1 MPGSSDAIS
10 TIPTMPIA
18 NIDHAIRLRQ
28 EPLFA
33 GLPDSAISRLLARL
47 QPFELEAGASLY
59 ARDASA
65 EFLYLIEEG
74 CIRITTPGGRAIELN
89 GSRCGEEAASDVTT
103 YLCSATA
110 ITPVKAIR
118 IPRAVL
124 GELAV
129 TAPSLPIQALLGLSE
144 ELSGEKLQGAVSMER
159 PVDPPL
165 HPREIAGWFSVI
177 AVPPAIYFLA
187 DSAGLIVEA
196 AVFLAILSATV
207 MMWLFSLTDE
217 FIPPL
222 LAIAAVLIVG
232 LVPAQVALAGFSSP
246 TMILLVGVYA
256 LAVAISSSGLSYRF
270 SLWLL
275 IHLPDTPFWHQAALL
290 LSGYLLSPIMPSQ
303 NARLSLTLPFYKDIV
318 DGLDLPRKSGA
329 ATALMASTF
338 AGAMLFSAMLPTS
351 KSANLTTLTMLPAQL
366 QTQYQGLFWLVAAAV
381 AALTLSL
388 MHFLC
393 LGICF
398 GRIESIPLPK
408 PRLRQQH
415 ALLGPL
421 RPPEKAVMAGFLFFL
436 TGAGTSDW
444 HRIAPAWIA
453 AFLLAGFL
461 LMGLVSRKD
470 FQQKIDWPFLFF
482 LLGVEGLSQSIAYLK
497 LDAAL
502 GAAVSAWVEFIGGS
516 VPVFVLVVLVVTL
529 LLRLFLPI
537 QAGMVV
543 SAVILIPIAEAQQI
557 NPWIAV
563 FLTAMFSDMWFW
575 RYQCSPY
582 LQVLG
587 NGYGP
592 YFDHTPFMYYNFLTN
607 IARIVAVYLS
617 IPYWT
622 WLKIL

>member
-1 MPGSSDAIS
+1 MVAGDDAIL
-10 TIPTMPIA
+10 TLLTMLIA
-18 NIDHAIRLRQ
+18 NVDHAVRLRQ
-28 EPLFA
+28 DPLFA
-33 GLPDSAISRLLARL
+33 GLPNAEISRLLARL
-47 QPFELEAGASLY
+47 QAVEFAVGASLY
-59 ARDASA
+59 VRDARA
-65 EFLYLIEEG
+65 EFLYLVEEG
-74 CIRITTPGGRAIELN
+74 SVQITTPGGRVVALN
-89 GSRCGEEAASDVTT
+89 GLRCGEEAASDMST

-110 ITPVKAIR
+110 ITPVKALR

-124 GELAV
+124 AELAV
-129 TAPSLPIQALLGLSE
+129 TAPSLRMQALLGLSE
-144 ELSGEKLQGAVSMER
+144 ELSGEKLQSPVTVEQPADKPLR
-159 PVDPPL
+159 PPEL
-165 HPREIAGWFSVI
+165 AGWFSVI
-177 AVPPAIYFLA
+177 AAPPAIYFLA

-196 AVFLAILSATV
+196 SLFLAILSATV
-207 MMWLFSLTDE
+207 LMWLFSLTDE

-232 LVPAQVALAGFSSP
+232 LVPARIALAGFASP
-246 TMILLVGVYA
+246 TMLLLVGVYS

-290 LSGYLLSPIMPSQ
+290 MSGYMLSPIMPSQ

-318 DGLDLPRKSGA
+318 EGLDLPSKSAA

-338 AGAMLFSAMLPTS
+338 SGAMLFSAMLPTS

-366 QTQYQGLFWLVAAAV
+366 QAQYQGWFWLVAAAV
-381 AALTLSL
+381 AAVTLSA
-388 MHFLC
+388 MHFLSIR
-393 LGICF
+393 ICF
-398 GRIESIPLPK
+398 GRIRKIPLPK
-408 PRLRQQH
+408 SRLRQQH

-421 RPPEKAVMAGFLFFL
+421 RRSEKAVIAGFLFFL
-436 TGAGTSDW
+436 IGAGTSDW

-453 AFLLAGFL
+453 AFLLAGLL
-461 LMGLVSRKD
+461 LMGLISRKD

-497 LDAAL
+497 LDVAL
-502 GAAVSAWVEFIGGS
+502 VAAVGAWADLIGAS
-516 VPVFVLVVLVVTL
+516 VLIFVPVVLVVTL

-563 FLTAMFSDMWFW
+563 FLTAMFSDIWFW

-592 YFDHTPFMYYNFLTN
+592 YFDHRRFMLYNLLTN
-607 IARIVAVYLS
+607 SARVIAVYVS
-617 IPYWT
+617 IPYWA
-622 WLKIL
+622 WLKII